1 MNQRKLNPAVAAISA
16 SIALMFA
23 APGVAVASHDDSQVT
38 SGVVVASHGES
49 HGDPR
54 FNRPLPP
61 RCYPE
66 YMTTRGDC
74 LVLL

>member
-1 MNQRKLNPAVAAISA
+1 MNHRRLTTEVAVFSA

-23 APGVAVASHDDSQVT
+23 APGVAVASHDDSRVT
-38 SGVVVASHGES
+38 SSVTVASHSES